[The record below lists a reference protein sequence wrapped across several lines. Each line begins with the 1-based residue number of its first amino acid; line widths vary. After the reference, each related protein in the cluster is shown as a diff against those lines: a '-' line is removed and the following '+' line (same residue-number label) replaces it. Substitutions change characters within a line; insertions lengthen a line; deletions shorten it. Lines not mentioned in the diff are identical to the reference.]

1 MLEGF
6 RIGQSLFPLLA
17 VGFVQITLQ
26 PLIRMR
32 GKLACF
38 VLKNIRNLNWGR
50 KMPVSAMKRKGKIHF
65 FSPFNCSSLIA
76 ASFSLPPQLL
86 LESIY

>member
-6 RIGQSLFPLLA
+6 RTGQSLFPLLD

-38 VLKNIRNLNWGR
+38 VLKNISNLNWGR

-65 FSPFNCSSLIA
+65 FFPFNSSYLA
-76 ASFSLPPQLL
+76 SSSFSLPPQLL
-86 LESIY
+86 LENIY

>member
-86 LESIY
+86 LENIY

>member
-1 MLEGF
+1 MYLLEGF

-32 GKLACF
+32 GRLACF
-38 VLKNIRNLNWGR
+38 VLKNISNLNIFVIWAVR
-50 KMPVSAMKRKGKIHF
+50 KEEGKDIMTNILLKG
-65 FSPFNCSSLIA
+65 
-76 ASFSLPPQLL
+76 
-86 LESIY
+86 

>member
-26 PLIRMR
+26 PLIRIR

-65 FSPFNCSSLIA
+65 FPPFNCSSLIA
-76 ASFSLPPQLL
+76 SSFSLPPQLL

>member
-1 MLEGF
+1 MYVLEEF
-6 RIGQSLFPLLA
+6 RTGQSLFPLLD

-38 VLKNIRNLNWGR
+38 VLKNISNLNWGR

-65 FSPFNCSSLIA
+65 FSL
-76 ASFSLPPQLL
+76 
-86 LESIY
+86 

>member
-26 PLIRMR
+26 PLIRIR

-86 LESIY
+86 LENIY